1 MYFFF
6 HFFSNLSYH
15 SSYRILLLFFS
26 LTKYIYTSNK
36 CVNIIVFIFFI
47 LNIFD
52 VWNRNGKKSVE
63 IENGSKMSD
72 LSVLVS
78 IEKEARIK

>member
-1 MYFFF
+1 MCG
-6 HFFSNLSYH
+6 
-15 SSYRILLLFFS
+15 
-26 LTKYIYTSNK
+26 TEME
-36 CVNIIVFIFFI
+36 
-47 LNIFD
+47 
-52 VWNRNGKKSVE
+52 KKSVE

>member
-1 MYFFF
+1 ME
-6 HFFSNLSYH
+6 
-15 SSYRILLLFFS
+15 
-26 LTKYIYTSNK
+26 
-36 CVNIIVFIFFI
+36 
-47 LNIFD
+47 
-52 VWNRNGKKSVE
+52 KKSVE